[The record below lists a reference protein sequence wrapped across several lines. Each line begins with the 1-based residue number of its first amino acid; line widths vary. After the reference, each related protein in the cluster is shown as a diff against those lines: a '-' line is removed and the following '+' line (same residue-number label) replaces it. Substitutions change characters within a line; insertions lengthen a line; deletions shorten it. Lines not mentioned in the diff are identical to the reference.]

1 MLHFKKLELKVVFT
15 FDTILEAMKVRNLL
29 KDNKYKVESVKV
41 NSCGYSDRREKRIKH
56 LLEKITEKQELSVY
70 RLYRSIH
77 TRTSISPLTFQRDLA
92 ILILRGQVE
101 MDSKKIVRIKNASKQ
116 TP

>member
-15 FDTILEAMKVRNLL
+15 FETILEAMKVRKLL

-41 NSCGYSDRREKRIKH
+41 NSCGYSNRREKRIKH
-56 LLEKITEKQELSVY
+56 ILEKLTGNGEQSAY
-70 RLYRSIH
+70 MLYRSVHIGA
-77 TRTSISPLTFQRDLA
+77 SISPLTFQRDLA

-101 MDSKKIVRIKNASKQ
+101 MDSKKIVKIK
-116 TP
+116 